1 MSDDKTTTQ
10 LLAELAE
17 VSTAVRDSRW
27 STGRLAG
34 LPAPADFGAL
44 ISSPNPLA
52 TLSSSGVGMLT
63 PHVSFLAKP
72 LDQFRGD
79 SGAVSTP
86 VRGLATAATDI
97 RALADALRQTGTTET
112 SGWTGEA
119 ADEHRATSAQFA
131 EGVTAISEAA
141 KTISGAISGA
151 GEEVVKAL
159 AEIVRLIGEAVG
171 RMVPVMADGIARAP
185 LTMGASI
192 PEAIAKC
199 VVIANECGAEIAK
212 VMADLLANAANL
224 MKLVTMV
231 LTIADAVVQLL
242 QKLAKLAQ
250 GSGGDTP
257 ATGAGSPESPGTG
270 EDTAA
275 DEGGPAGADDSAT
288 EGAPTSTEAAQAAR
302 SAGADPTGTDP
313 TGTTAGTTGDPDR
326 AASRP
331 AGTTT
336 AVGAPSALGTPGSG
350 LPSTGT
356 HSPGST
362 GTTPLGGV
370 APMAAWSNTGTSG
383 ARTPNRLAAGRSTSV
398 GAPKEPTADHPPA
411 TATGG
416 GTSSNGMPIMPMS
429 APLAARGQGA
439 DDTDHQRRYEVN
451 ADGDTFAAGDGGVVG
466 DAGVIGAPSA
476 PEADEWPGQVT
487 PVPPAPPESEA
498 RPAKVVWKLGENG
511 ALEATPVSEPR
522 KDR

>member
-1 MSDDKTTTQ
+1 MSADKTTTQ

-79 SGAVSTP
+79 SGAVSSP
-86 VRGLATAATDI
+86 VQGMATAATDI
-97 RALADALRQTGTTET
+97 RALADTLRQTGTTET

-119 ADEHRATSAQFA
+119 ADEHRVTSAQFA
-131 EGVTAISEAA
+131 EGVTAISDAA
-141 KTISGAISGA
+141 KTIAGAISGA

-171 RMVPVMADGIARAP
+171 KMVPVMADGIARAP

-212 VMADLLANAANL
+212 VMANLLANAANL

-231 LTIADAVVQLL
+231 LTIVDAVVQLL

-257 ATGAGSPESPGTG
+257 ATGGASPESLEPGGGTATD
-270 EDTAA
+270 EDRPAA
-275 DEGGPAGADDSAT
+275 TDDPAT
-288 EGAPTSTEAAQAAR
+288 EATPTSAEAGQAAT
-302 SAGADPTGTDP
+302 SAGTDP
-313 TGTTAGTTGDPDR
+313 TATTAGTPGDTDR
-326 AASRP
+326 PASLP

-336 AVGAPSALGTPGSG
+336 AVGAPSAPSTPSPSLG
-350 LPSTGT
+350 LPSTTTSSLG
-356 HSPGST
+356 T

-383 ARTPNRLAAGRSTSV
+383 ARTPNRLAAGGSTGV
-398 GAPKEPTADHPPA
+398 GAPKEQAANQPSTA
-411 TATGG
+411 TTGG
-416 GTSSNGMPIMPMS
+416 GTSSAGMPMMPLSM
-429 APLAARGQGA
+429 PLAARGAGA

-451 ADGDTFAAGDGGVVG
+451 ADGDTFAAGDRGVVG
-466 DAGVIGAPSA
+466 DAGVIGGPAA
-476 PEADEWPGQVT
+476 PEADEWPVQA
-487 PVPPAPPESEA
+487 PPAPQEA
-498 RPAKVVWKLGENG
+498 EPRPAKVVWRLGENG
-511 ALEATPVSEPR
+511 ALEATPVSEPPQNR
-522 KDR
+522 

>member
-1 MSDDKTTTQ
+1 MSTDKTTTQ
-10 LLAELAE
+10 LLAELSE
-17 VSTAVRDSRW
+17 VSTAVRESRW
-27 STGRLAG
+27 STGPLAA

-52 TLSSSGVGMLT
+52 GLSSSGVGMLT

-86 VRGLATAATDI
+86 AQGMATAATDL
-97 RALADALRQTGTTET
+97 RALADTLRQTGTTET

-171 RMVPVMADGIARAP
+171 EMVPVMADGIARAP

-199 VVIANECGAEIAK
+199 VAIANECGAEIAK
-212 VMADLLANAANL
+212 VMANLLANAANL

-231 LTIADAVVQLL
+231 LTIVDAVVQLL
-242 QKLAKLAQ
+242 RKLAELAR

-257 ATGAGSPESPGTG
+257 ATGGTSPESPESG
-270 EDTAA
+270 
-275 DEGGPAGADDSAT
+275 
-288 EGAPTSTEAAQAAR
+288 EGAATDDDRPAATDDPATDSTPASAEAGQEATSTR
-302 SAGADPTGTDP
+302 TDP
-313 TGTTAGTTGDPDR
+313 TGTTTGTTGDRDR
-326 AASRP
+326 AAPLP

-336 AVGAPSALGTPGSG
+336 AVGAPSSLTTPS
-350 LPSTGT
+350 S
-356 HSPGST
+356 SPGSPT
-362 GTTPLGGV
+362 TSTSSLGTTGAPPLGGV
-370 APMAAWSNTGTSG
+370 APMAAWSGTGTSG
-383 ARTPNRLAAGRSTSV
+383 ARSSNRLAAGGSTAV
-398 GAPKEPTADHPPA
+398 GAPKETSADRPTA
-411 TATGG
+411 ATGG
-416 GTSSNGMPIMPMS
+416 GTPSTGGSAMPMS
-429 APLAARGQGA
+429 MPLAGRGQGA
-439 DDTDHQRRYEVN
+439 DDAEHQRRYEISDDDSFT
-451 ADGDTFAAGDGGVVG
+451 AEEQPALLDS
-466 DAGVIGAPSA
+466 GVITSIAG
-476 PEADEWPGQVT
+476 EEPGE
-487 PVPPAPPESEA
+487 PAP
-498 RPAKVVWKLGENG
+498 
-511 ALEATPVSEPR
+511 
-522 KDR
+522 